1 MPNLEIPHQGE
12 SKELI
17 ENYFTQVKEMVGK
30 LQSETSEVK
39 LTLAATQRDSTK
51 YENEISELKKQLQ
64 EQTALTSTLRAE
76 LDAFTNIKLKQSLIE
91 INAQNWENF
100 NSQQQKAAQQ
110 VKTDLSELEGKLTRA
125 IENKLLDLKSD
136 STSASFNVDEV
147 VEKQNIRLR
156 EFELELRD
164 TIDSK
169 LSKLGRDVD
178 NKYGTYCSGSAMQ

>member
-1 MPNLEIPHQGE
+1 
-12 SKELI
+12 
-17 ENYFTQVKEMVGK
+17 MVSK
-30 LQSETSEVK
+30 LQAETSELK
-39 LTLAATQRDSTK
+39 LSLATTQRDSSK

-64 EQTALTSTLRAE
+64 EQTAITSTLRSE
-76 LDAFTNIKLKQSLIE
+76 LDTFTNIKLKQNLLE

-125 IENKLLDLKSD
+125 IENKLLDLKTD
-136 STSASFNVDEV
+136 NAATASFNVDDV

-156 EFELELRD
+156 EVELELRD
-164 TIDSK
+164 SIDAK

-178 NKYGTYCSGSAMQ
+178 NKYGTY

>member
-1 MPNLEIPHQGE
+1 
-12 SKELI
+12 
-17 ENYFTQVKEMVGK
+17 MVSK
-30 LQSETSEVK
+30 LQAETSELK
-39 LTLAATQRDSTK
+39 LSLATTQRDSSK

-64 EQTALTSTLRAE
+64 EQTGITSTLRSE
-76 LDAFTNIKLKQSLIE
+76 LDTFTNIKLKQSLLE

-125 IENKLLDLKSD
+125 IENKLLDLKTD
-136 STSASFNVDEV
+136 NAATASFNVDDV

-156 EFELELRD
+156 EVELELRD
-164 TIDSK
+164 SIDAK

-178 NKYGTYCSGSAMQ
+178 NKYGTY

>member
-1 MPNLEIPHQGE
+1 
-12 SKELI
+12 
-17 ENYFTQVKEMVGK
+17 MVSK
-30 LQSETSEVK
+30 LQGETSELK
-39 LTLAATQRDSTK
+39 QSLATTQRTNSK

-64 EQTALTSTLRAE
+64 EQTALIATLRSE
-76 LDAFTNIKLKQSLIE
+76 LDSFTNIKLKQSLIE
-91 INAQNWENF
+91 LNAQNWENF
-100 NSQQQKAAQQ
+100 NSQQQKTAQQ

-136 STSASFNVDEV
+136 GTTAASFNVDEV

-156 EFELELRD
+156 EFELEMRD

-178 NKYGTYCSGSAMQ
+178 NKYGTCILCDI